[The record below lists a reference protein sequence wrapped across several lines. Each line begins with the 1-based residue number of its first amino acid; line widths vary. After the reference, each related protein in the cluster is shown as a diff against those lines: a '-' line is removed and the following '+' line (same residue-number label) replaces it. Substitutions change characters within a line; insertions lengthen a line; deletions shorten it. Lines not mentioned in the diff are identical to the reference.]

1 MICFT
6 QAVVKV
12 MTGTITSGLA
22 GGVIGAVIGRL
33 APSFV
38 AWLCTPGP
46 KFLGQKFEPTEFGF
60 GMGAVCGLFLGA
72 ISSTCLVIA
81 LAFRDARL
89 LDAGLNEAD
98 SAVEPEHLLF
108 DPEREA

>member
-1 MICFT
+1 MIQFT

-12 MTGTITSGLA
+12 MTGTITSGIA
-22 GGVIGAVIGRL
+22 GGVIGAAIGRVS
-33 APSFV
+33 PSFV

-60 GMGAVCGLFLGA
+60 GMGAVSGLLLGA
-72 ISSTCLVIA
+72 FASTCLVIA

-89 LDAGLNEAD
+89 IAAD
-98 SAVEPEHLLF
+98 GDDQPEPEDSLF
-108 DPEREA
+108 DPEHDS